1 MTLQTLVK
9 ATFIA
14 GVVALASSV
23 AMAQDAAVFLPPA
36 TIGVID
42 SQFVMNNSEAAQDI
56 RVQIEMIRDIYA
68 EEIGNLENGLRAQEA
83 ELGRQRAI
91 LAQDAFDERLRE
103 FEGEVDR
110 VQRLVEGRNDQ
121 LDRAFSEAMGKVRDA
136 LLQVVI
142 EAAGARGFNMILEQS
157 DILWAVVGLDIT
169 DDVMARLDEILPNVE
184 VPVPID

>member
-1 MTLQTLVK
+1 MNLRTRLKITVLVG
-9 ATFIA
+9 A
-14 GVVALASSV
+14 VAFWGTA
-23 AMAQDAAVFLPPA
+23 AWAQDAAVPLPPA

-42 SQFVMNNSEAAQDI
+42 SQFVMNNSEAARDI
-56 RVQIEMIRDIYA
+56 RVQIEMIRDLYA
-68 EEIGNLENGLRAQEA
+68 EEIGQLENELRAQEA
-83 ELGRQRAI
+83 ELSRQRAI
-91 LAQDAFDERLRE
+91 LAQDAFDERLRT

-142 EAAGARGFNMILEQS
+142 EAAEARGFNMILEQS
-157 DILWAVVGLDIT
+157 DILWAVVALDIT
-169 DDVMARLDEILPNVE
+169 DDVLVRLNDILPNVE